1 MQIIRHKTVKAA
13 LGLPLVFA
21 VTGGAGAAAVTADL
35 ALSHRAAAA
44 ATRSADHGGSTRSA
58 TRGGSTWTPTR
69 NTALAQLMADAVAP
83 SLAAGE
89 TDGRA
94 TFPGASRLLVTT
106 GEPVPGRLKAAL
118 LTVGDLPKGYV
129 AMPDALKAFS
139 DTGSQIGACDKKRP
153 QPAGAVTTPDRPVAP
168 GAPEGP
174 GLPVRPSPRIAVS
187 PSGEPNPAPGQPGAT
202 SGQPGATSGQP
213 GAVAGQPGAASGKPD
228 PTVATPVAPPPG
240 QPGSAPGKPGK
251 PAKPGDKKDGDT
263 VRVAFMK
270 GETGPVLIEAINPA
284 GDRAAQAVVDAVADA
299 PRRCPT
305 YDEGKPGT
313 PDALHMATYPLQV
326 PKFGNRTAGVRFEV
340 DLNSPR
346 VTVHGKMIAVSVR
359 GVALTVLLANLE
371 QPDQRE
377 LEAITRTAVQK
388 LERQK

>member
-21 VTGGAGAAAVTADL
+21 VTGGTGAAAVTADL

-58 TRGGSTWTPTR
+58 TRGESTWTPTR

-94 TFPGASRLLVTT
+94 TFPGASRLVVTT

-129 AMPDALKAFS
+129 AMPDALKAFAG
-139 DTGSQIGACDKKRP
+139 TGSQIGACDKKRP
-153 QPAGAVTTPDRPVAP
+153 QPAGAATASDRPVAP

-187 PSGEPNPAPGQPGAT
+187 PSGEPGPAPGQPGAT
-202 SGQPGATSGQP
+202 SGQPGSVSGQP
-213 GAVAGQPGAASGKPD
+213 GAAPGKPD
-228 PTVATPVAPPPG
+228 PAVATPVKPPPG
-240 QPGSAPGKPGK
+240 QPGSAPGKP
-251 PAKPGDKKDGDT
+251 AEPGDKKKDGDT

-346 VTVHGKMIAVSVR
+346 VTVHGKMIAVSMR

-388 LERQK
+388 LESQK